1 MIPFH
6 VWAGGAFYVSPAAWW
21 WSARLVP
28 LRDAHART
36 HSRRRSVWRGE
47 NPTGKENPSARDV

>member
-1 MIPFH
+1 MACQEIF
-6 VWAGGAFYVSPAAWW
+6 WLALQD
-21 WSARLVP
+21 ARLVP